1 MGRSPL
7 FKALEVPSTVSAVAR
22 SFIDSMIADG
32 AYPKEHFPSGP
43 YPADKLTYK
52 NPRMVEFT
60 TPANKEGSEHYMLVP
75 QARPQALSAL
85 SSAGGRDLCRC
96 AATIGTAGLTRR
108 PPAFRYVALPRHRP
122 SGVRRE
128 PAFGDGPV

>member
-1 MGRSPL
+1 LSGGQPRGEHDEVGRSGVLVSRRTATRRMGRSPL

-22 SFIDSMIADG
+22 SFIDSMIAEG

-60 TPANKEGSEHYMLVP
+60 TPANKE
-75 QARPQALSAL
+75 
-85 SSAGGRDLCRC
+85 D
-96 AATIGTAGLTRR
+96 
-108 PPAFRYVALPRHRP
+108 
-122 SGVRRE
+122 
-128 PAFGDGPV
+128 